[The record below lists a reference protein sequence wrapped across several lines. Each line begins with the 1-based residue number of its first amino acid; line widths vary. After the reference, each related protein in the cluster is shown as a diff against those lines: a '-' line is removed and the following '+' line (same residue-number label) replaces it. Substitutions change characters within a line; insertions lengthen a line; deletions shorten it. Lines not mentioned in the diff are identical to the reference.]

1 MVLIPLFSVLADF
14 IQSIRSISGPSSSV
28 LILEGNLESLRAII
42 TASIAV
48 FRVEIVLGLS
58 CNVLYITMAHMMP
71 LRDLKVRLP
80 V

>member
-1 MVLIPLFSVLADF
+1 MVLIPLFSVLVDS
-14 IQSIRSISGPSSSV
+14 IQSIHSISGPSSSV

-48 FRVEIVLGLS
+48 FWVEIVLGLS
-58 CNVLYITMAHMMP
+58 CNGLYITMAHMMP